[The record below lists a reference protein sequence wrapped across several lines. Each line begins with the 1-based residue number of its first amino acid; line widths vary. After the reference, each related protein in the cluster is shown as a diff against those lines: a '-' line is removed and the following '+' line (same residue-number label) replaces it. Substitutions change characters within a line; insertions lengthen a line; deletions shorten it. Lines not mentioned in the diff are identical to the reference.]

1 MSSIAISL
9 VTFACVFGGVLIGIY
24 LRAALPHQHLSTE
37 SKDAVKIGMALVG
50 TMSAL
55 VLGLLVASA
64 KSSYDTQS
72 TELTGMSS
80 DAVLLDRVLAHYGPE
95 AMEAR
100 SQLRSAV
107 SSFID
112 ESWSKGP
119 AGSALEP
126 PGLQGETLYDQVE
139 DLSPKDDTQRSIK
152 AEALSLVLALGHTR
166 WLIYEQRLG
175 SVSVPLLVILIF
187 WLTITFVS
195 FGLFAP
201 TNATV
206 VVSLFASALSVS
218 GAVFLILAMYT
229 PYSGIIQISSEP
241 LRVALSQ
248 LGR

>member
-9 VTFACVFGGVLIGIY
+9 ITFACVFGGVLVGIS
-24 LRAALPHQHLSTE
+24 LRAALPHQHLSAE
-37 SKDAVKIGMALVG
+37 SKDTVKVGMALVG
-50 TMSAL
+50 TMAAL

-80 DAVLLDRVLAHYGPE
+80 DAVLLDRVLSHYGPE
-95 AMEAR
+95 TMEAR
-100 SQLRSAV
+100 NELRGAV
-107 SSFID
+107 SNFIE
-112 ESWSKGP
+112 ESWSKDRP
-119 AGSALEP
+119 GSSAEP
-126 PGLQGETLYDQVE
+126 PAIGAEVLYDKVE
-139 DLSPKDDTQRSIK
+139 ELSPKDDTQRSIK

-175 SVSVPLLVILIF
+175 SVSLPLLVILIF
-187 WLTITFVS
+187 WLTITFIS

-229 PYSGIIQISSEP
+229 PYSGLIQISSAP